1 MTLLRCESVAE
12 GLRASEALANVR
24 DYQGR
29 RHSIRVER
37 DFLSPIDGQ
46 WYLPMGVVHIDLRT
60 KAVLLEFPHEPET
73 GINRIWVSP
82 EMLDQPLEIGV

>member
-1 MTLLRCESVAE
+1 MSQIRCESVGE

-24 DYQGR
+24 DYHGR

-37 DFLSPIDGQ
+37 DFLSQINGQ
-46 WYLPMGVVHIDLRT
+46 WYLPMGVVHIDPRT

-73 GINRIWVSP
+73 GINRIWVNP
-82 EMLDQPLEIGV
+82 EMLDQPLEAVA